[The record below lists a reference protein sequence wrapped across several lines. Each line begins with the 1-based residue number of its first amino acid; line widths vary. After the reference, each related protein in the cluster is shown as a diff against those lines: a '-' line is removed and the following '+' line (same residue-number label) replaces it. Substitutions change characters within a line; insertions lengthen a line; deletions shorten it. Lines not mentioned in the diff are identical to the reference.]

1 MLAAVNSANDS
12 ANFSGAT
19 SRGVADCMN
28 CMREF
33 LLNSGSTIDEGRL
46 AKGGSKLTEQ
56 YTEECAVC
64 RMNPLDY
71 QALGCP
77 EKVLVSTMNGR
88 RSVAV
93 NAFSENSVEPGQ
105 IFMPRAIWSNVVV
118 DPETFSTG
126 SPLYK
131 GSPVLVQPTD
141 EDVLNARE
149 LTEKLYAKRCS
160 GKKEQKAQAP
170 KEQAKN
176 EQGRKGQEG

>member
-1 MLAAVNSANDS
+1 
-12 ANFSGAT
+12 
-19 SRGVADCMN
+19 MN

>member
-1 MLAAVNSANDS
+1 
-12 ANFSGAT
+12 
-19 SRGVADCMN
+19 
-28 CMREF
+28 MREF

-71 QALGCP
+71 QALGRP
-77 EKVLVSTMNGR
+77 QKVLVSTMDGR

-93 NAFSENSVEPGQ
+93 NAFSENSVQPGQ

-131 GSPVLVQPTD
+131 GSPVLVQLTE
-141 EDVLNARE
+141 EDVLDAIE
-149 LTEKLYAKRCS
+149 LTEKLYTKH
-160 GKKEQKAQAP
+160 GKAEK
-170 KEQAKN
+170 
-176 EQGRKGQEG
+176 GR

>member
-1 MLAAVNSANDS
+1 
-12 ANFSGAT
+12 
-19 SRGVADCMN
+19 
-28 CMREF
+28 MRDF

-46 AKGGSKLTEQ
+46 AKGGSKLTKQ

-77 EKVLVSTMNGR
+77 EKVLVSTMDSR

-93 NAFSENSVEPGQ
+93 YALSDNSEPPGE

-131 GSPVLVQPTD
+131 GSPVLVQPTG
-141 EDVLNARE
+141 ENVLDARE
-149 LTEKLYAKRCS
+149 LTCKLYAKQCIGR
-160 GKKEQKAQAP
+160 KEQKWQAQ
-170 KEQAKN
+170 KEQW
-176 EQGRKGQEG
+176 QKGQEG